1 MRPGDGYGVAVGD
14 YFAIIADVEAT
25 EAEAPELAASVVG
38 WLTREGII
46 EAEPADCVLGAESGY
61 PPGPRYTAAVT
72 EPAELLLRLQTN
84 GVEVCT
90 SRTVFSADQGEMG
103 PVACPH
109 CGQTVELEDP
119 ATGQITPQGESFNDA
134 LTAWMEG
141 GPGGVRCPRC
151 GQVAGLND
159 WRWAGEPIVV
169 GFLDFTFWNWPP
181 LSESFIA
188 QMASHLRHPVVVIQG
203 KL

>member
-1 MRPGDGYGVAVGD
+1 VGD
-14 YFAIIADVEAT
+14 YFEIIADVETT
-25 EAEAPELAASVVG
+25 EAEAPEQAASVVS

-46 EAEPADCVLGAESGY
+46 SAEPADCVLGAESGY

-72 EPAELLLRLQTN
+72 EPAEWLLRLQTN

-90 SRTVFSADQGEMG
+90 SRTVFSAAQGEMG
-103 PVACPH
+103 PVVCPH

-119 ATGQITPQGESFNDA
+119 ATGQIAPQWEPFNDA
-134 LTAWMEG
+134 LDAWMRG
-141 GPGGVRCPRC
+141 GPGEVRCPQC
-151 GQVAGLND
+151 GQMAGFND
-159 WRWAGEPIVV
+159 WRWIGEPFAV
-169 GFLDFTFWNWPP
+169 GFLGFTFWNWPS

-188 QMASHLRHPVVVIQG
+188 QMASHLEHRVAVIRG